1 MAEKIKKIVNIRLRP
16 DQEERIKCDRGAK
29 REGVRDALRR
39 RDLFDGA
46 LVCSQLSYWAL
57 FGSFPLLDSL
67 RSFTTCGVRGQAF
80 DRHAQPLRSFFP
92 FLKHANF
99 NGRTLSQCGEQSG
112 VMNKSRIGSENR

>member
-46 LVCSQLSYWAL
+46 LVCFAIE
-57 FGSFPLLDSL
+57 LLGFVWFLPIIGFTQVFHHL
-67 RSFTTCGVRGQAF
+67 RSPRSGVRSA
-80 DRHAQPLRSFFP
+80 RPAIAQL
-92 FLKHANF
+92 
-99 NGRTLSQCGEQSG
+99 LSVLET
-112 VMNKSRIGSENR
+112 REL